1 MGRLRIASPKNFLL
15 LKDTLINLVQT
26 LLKKNSISFDKEELA
41 FQIQS
46 HPSYP
51 SLHAITGVLDH
62 FNIENVA
69 ADVPVNSETLSQLP
83 NCFIA
88 QINSDHGQDLIVSER
103 KNLEYIIY
111 DSENKKTKL
120 TESEF
125 LNKFTGIIVAVEE
138 TENYLTTKN
147 NSKLVKTIAFALFGA
162 FALFFVLSNST
173 SWYNTFY
180 FLLSITGVVISS
192 AIIKQELGLK
202 TSIGDA
208 FCSGTDDKKDCD
220 AVLSSKGAEIFKGYK
235 LSDFSML
242 YFAGLSLLTFMQISN
257 PVISYTISLLAIPI
271 TLYSL
276 YYQYAVV
283 KKWCLLCLSIVGVLW
298 LQALA
303 PILTKNYISTFV
315 LSDFITLG
323 LVASF
328 TWLAWSYIKPL
339 FTEVQELKKE
349 KIASVKFKRN
359 YTLFDSLLQK
369 SPLLDTQL
377 TDSREIIFGNLNSNL
392 EITIVTNPFCGH
404 CKPVHTHV
412 DDILKR
418 YHNHVKIKI
427 RFNVNV
433 EDKDSDVIKITSRL
447 IEIYNTKGGKECLLA
462 MDAIYEGQKP
472 TAWLKEWGECV
483 DKETYTLELEKEKN
497 WCTQNGI
504 NFTPEILVNGQSFP
518 KEYSRTDLILFIE
531 DLEENSHTS
540 NVSLKTA

>member
-1 MGRLRIASPKNFLL
+1 M
-15 LKDTLINLVQT
+15 KDTLINLVQK

-83 NCFIA
+83 DCFIA
-88 QINSDHGQDLIVSER
+88 QINGDHGQDLIVVER
-103 KNLEYIIY
+103 KKSDYIIY
-111 DSENKKTKL
+111 DSENKKSKL
-120 TESEF
+120 TEGEF

-138 TENYLTTKN
+138 TEDYQVSKN
-147 NSKLVKTIAFALFGA
+147 NSKLVKTIGFSLLAV
-162 FALFFVLSNST
+162 FALFFVFNNST

-180 FLLSITGVVISS
+180 FLLSITGIVISI

-208 FCSGTDDKKDCD
+208 FCSGADDKKDCD
-220 AVLSSKGAEIFKGYK
+220 AVLTSKGAEILKGYK

-242 YFAGLSLLTFMQISN
+242 YFIGLSLLTFTQISN

-298 LQALA
+298 LQTLA
-303 PILTKNYISTFV
+303 PVLTSNYINTFI
-315 LSDFITLG
+315 LSDFVTLG

-328 TWLAWSYIKPL
+328 TWLTWSYIKPL

-359 YTLFDSLLQK
+359 YALFDSLLQK
-369 SPLLDTQL
+369 SPQLDTQL
-377 TDSREIIFGNLNSNL
+377 TDSKEIVFGNPNSNL

-404 CKPVHTHV
+404 CKPVHAHV
-412 DDILKR
+412 DEILKR
-418 YHNHVKIKI
+418 YHNNVKIKV
-427 RFNVNV
+427 RFNVSI
-433 EDKDSDVIKITSRL
+433 EDKNSDVVKITSRL
-447 IEIYNTKGGKECLLA
+447 IEIYNTQEEKECLKA

-472 TAWLKEWGECV
+472 ATWLKKWGECT
-483 DKETYTLELEKEKN
+483 DKEAYISELEKEKD
-497 WCTQNGI
+497 WCTKNAI
-504 NFTPEILVNGQSFP
+504 NFTPEILVNGKSFP
-518 KEYSRTDLILFIE
+518 KEYNRTDLILFIE
-531 DLEENSHTS
+531 DLEENSQTS

>member
-1 MGRLRIASPKNFLL
+1 M
-15 LKDTLINLVQT
+15 KDTLINLVQK

-83 NCFIA
+83 DCFIA
-88 QINSDHGQDLIVSER
+88 QINSDYGQDLIVVER
-103 KNLEYIIY
+103 KKSDYIIY
-111 DSENKKTKL
+111 DSENKKTNL

-138 TENYLTTKN
+138 TEDYQTTKS
-147 NSKLVKTIAFALFGA
+147 NSKLVKTIGFSLLAI
-162 FALFFVLSNST
+162 FALFFVFNNST

-180 FLLSITGVVISS
+180 FLLSITGAVISV

-220 AVLSSKGAEIFKGYK
+220 AVLTSKGAEILKGYK

-242 YFAGLSLLTFMQISN
+242 YFIGLSLLTFTQISN

-303 PILTKNYISTFV
+303 PVLTNNYINTFI
-315 LSDFITLG
+315 LSDFVTLG
-323 LVASF
+323 LIASF
-328 TWLAWSYIKPL
+328 TWLTWSYIKPL

-359 YTLFDSLLQK
+359 YALFDSLLQK
-369 SPLLDTQL
+369 SPQLDTQL
-377 TDSREIIFGNLNSNL
+377 TNSKEIIFGNLNSNL

-404 CKPVHTHV
+404 CKPVHAHV
-412 DDILKR
+412 DEILKR
-418 YHNHVKIKI
+418 YHDNVKVKV
-427 RFNVNV
+427 RFNVSV
-433 EDKDSDVIKITSRL
+433 EDKNSDVVKITSRL
-447 IEIYNTKGGKECLLA
+447 IEIYNTQGEKECLKA

-472 TAWLKEWGECV
+472 ASWLKKWGECSN
-483 DKETYTLELEKEKN
+483 KETYTLELEKEKN
-497 WCTQNGI
+497 WCTENAI
-504 NFTPEILVNGQSFP
+504 NFTPEILVNGKSFP
-518 KEYSRTDLILFIE
+518 KEYNRTDLILFIE
-531 DLEENSHTS
+531 DLEENSQTS

>member
-1 MGRLRIASPKNFLL
+1 M
-15 LKDTLINLVQT
+15 KDTLINLVQK

-69 ADVPVNSETLSQLP
+69 ADVPANSETLLQLP
-83 NCFIA
+83 ECFIA
-88 QINSDHGQDLIVSER
+88 QINGDHGQDLIVAER
-103 KNLEYIIY
+103 KNLDYIIY

-120 TESEF
+120 SESEF
-125 LNKFTGIIVAVEE
+125 LGKFTGIIVAVEK
-138 TENYLTTKN
+138 TEDYQTVKN
-147 NSKLVKTIAFALFGA
+147 NSKLVKTIGFSLLTI
-162 FALFFVLSNST
+162 FALFFVFNNST
-173 SWYNTFY
+173 SWYNTSY
-180 FLLSITGVVISS
+180 FLLSITGGIISV

-220 AVLSSKGAEIFKGYK
+220 AVLTSKGAEILKGYK

-242 YFAGLSLLTFMQISN
+242 YFMGLSLLTFTQISN

-276 YYQYAVV
+276 YYQYAIV

-298 LQALA
+298 LQVLA
-303 PILTKNYISTFV
+303 PILTNNYINTFIF
-315 LSDFITLG
+315 SDFVTFG

-339 FTEVQELKKE
+339 FTENQELKKE
-349 KIASVKFKRN
+349 KIANVKFKRN

-369 SPLLDTQL
+369 SSQLKTQL
-377 TDSREIIFGNLNSNL
+377 ADSKEIIFGNLNSNL
-392 EITIVTNPFCGH
+392 EITIITNPFCGH

-412 DDILKR
+412 DEILKR
-418 YHNHVKIKI
+418 YHNNVKIKV
-427 RFNVNV
+427 RFNVSV
-433 EDKDSDVIKITSRL
+433 EDKNSDVVKITSRL
-447 IEIYNTKGGKECLLA
+447 LEIYNTKGEKESLLA

-472 TAWLKEWGECV
+472 AAWLKKWGECSN
-483 DKETYTLELEKEKN
+483 KEVYTSELEKEKN
-497 WCTQNGI
+497 WCTENAI
-504 NFTPEILVNGQSFP
+504 NFTPEILINGKSFP
-518 KEYSRTDLILFIE
+518 KEYNRTDLILFIE
-531 DLEENSHTS
+531 DLEENLETS
-540 NVSLKTA
+540 NLSLKTA